1 MTIRPQRV
9 AVVTAAALALGLA
22 LTGCGRL
29 GAHPASTPGGVVGGG
44 ASTSAAPSAPAADD
58 SSTLDGITQDL
69 DSADAA
75 NSDADSNSQAGDQAA
90 ASNDEP

>member
-1 MTIRPQRV
+1 MTIRVQRV

-29 GAHPASTPGGVVGGG
+29 GAQSGPAPADSPTTVTTSSAPAS
-44 ASTSAAPSAPAADD
+44 PAADD
-58 SSTLDGITQDL
+58 SATIAGITQDL

-75 NSDADSNSQAGDQAA
+75 NSDADSNSRAGDQAA